1 MLIELNFQWQRCRR
15 SSGLAERRGW
25 ANLVSIDSWDDARSI
40 GVQLECTD
48 DDPRR
53 ISNLIGRRIRRIRLH
68 FRPPSGW
75 TTSDRTMK
83 FSTIDSRGNGQSND
97 VQHECTWCDIS
108 GEMNY
113 LLWRTPSPAKAVVT
127 VRSEDKNGNNLNNS
141 RCHGCPTRKR
151 HEFHCKVLG
160 GSDCSAVKQTKEAKS
175 HRGDLRCFDR
185 WKCGKLNQSVGD
197 LFEIVTWTLDCI
209 RRILFKFFKI
219 NFRSQVPPGGLDPT
233 KIRKN

>member
-1 MLIELNFQWQRCRR
+1 MATLSAEFRLSWASWLGESSVNRQLRWCSIHWCAVGVHRWR
-15 SSGLAERRGW
+15 SAPDFEF
-25 ANLVSIDSWDDARSI
+25 NQTTHPPDPTRS
-40 GVQLECTD
+40 
-48 DDPRR
+48 P
-53 ISNLIGRRIRRIRLH
+53 H

-75 TTSDRTMK
+75 TASDRTMK

-97 VQHECTWCDIS
+97 VQHECTWCDNS

-175 HRGDLRCFDR
+175 HRGDLWCFDR